1 MKIVIDTEKTFTLPR
16 KSSRLGLIPLLAVSL
31 VSLLHSGAED
41 WQPFGFGWHRFGLT
55 LAEGTR
61 TEAAGPFYYNEKEGG
76 KETWALPPLFSSMR
90 DPELETLEQDFA
102 YPLLTYDRYGGQY
115 RWQFFQLLSFAGGAS
130 QTETNRDRF
139 TIFPFYFQQRSS
151 DTNENYTAVLPFY
164 GHLKHRLMRDE
175 VSFVMLPFYVQ
186 SRKKDVVT
194 DNYFYPFYH
203 TRHGDGLNGWQIWPF
218 YGTEHKDVTI
228 RTNIWNEPEKIAGHD
243 RVFVLW
249 PFFHDSHADIG
260 MENPEW
266 QQALLPVYSLVRSPK
281 RDVTT
286 VAWPFFSRVDDREK
300 KYREWQLPY
309 PFVVFAHGEGKT
321 TRRVWP
327 FFSQAHSAIL
337 ESDFYLWPLYKY
349 NRANTESLERERT
362 RILFFLYSDTVERNK
377 ETKKFRQRTDVWP
390 LFAHR
395 RDYDGNTRLQVLAL
409 LEPLLPGAHKVE
421 RDYSPVWSLW
431 RSEKNPRTGATSQ
444 SLLWNLY
451 RRETSSG
458 RTRISAFFGLY
469 RYQKTASGK
478 EIRLFSIPLSHGAGS
493 QK

>member
-1 MKIVIDTEKTFTLPR
+1 MKIVIDTEKTFALPR

-61 TEAAGPFYYNEKEGG
+61 TEAAGPFYYNDKEGG

-243 RVFVLW
+243 RMFVLW

-260 MENPEW
+260 M
-266 QQALLPVYSLVRSPK
+266 RSMGPK
-281 RDVTT
+281 
-286 VAWPFFSRVDDREK
+286 P
-300 KYREWQLPY
+300 
-309 PFVVFAHGEGKT
+309 
-321 TRRVWP
+321 
-327 FFSQAHSAIL
+327 IL
-337 ESDFYLWPLYKY
+337 D
-349 NRANTESLERERT
+349 SLEHAQAQKN
-362 RILFFLYSDTVERNK
+362 FLANNLNTFDPQISHL
-377 ETKKFRQRTDVWP
+377 QI
-390 LFAHR
+390 AH
-395 RDYDGNTRLQVLAL
+395 NTIQYTAL
-409 LEPLLPGAHKVE
+409 P
-421 RDYSPVWSLW
+421 
-431 RSEKNPRTGATSQ
+431 T
-444 SLLWNLY
+444 
-451 RRETSSG
+451 
-458 RTRISAFFGLY
+458 IF
-469 RYQKTASGK
+469 
-478 EIRLFSIPLSHGAGS
+478 
-493 QK
+493 